1 MMPKTNSPRTRIVAA
16 PEASPS
22 TLGSEGLKAMSDYG
36 VLGLLAILGPAVVGG
51 IILQLAMWFDRQDGV

>member
-1 MMPKTNSPRTRIVAA
+1 
-16 PEASPS
+16 
-22 TLGSEGLKAMSDYG
+22 MSDYG